1 MFKPS
6 KILIS
11 VLFLAATFLT
21 HAQNIAVVDV
31 QKVFDGYQKLRMQE
45 NALISPKKS
54 QWKN

>member
-1 MFKPS
+1 MLKPS

-11 VLFLAATFLT
+11 VLFLVATFLT

-31 QKVFDGYQKLRMQE
+31 QKFLTDIKKLKMQE